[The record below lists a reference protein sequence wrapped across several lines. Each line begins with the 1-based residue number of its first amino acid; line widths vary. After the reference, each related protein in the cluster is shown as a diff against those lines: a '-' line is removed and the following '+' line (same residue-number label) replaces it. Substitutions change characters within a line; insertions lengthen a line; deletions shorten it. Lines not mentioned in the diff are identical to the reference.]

1 MAIMEGVSPL
11 INLEDDNLRKS
22 KEIEF
27 RDIEI
32 KLFLLDLINVRYG
45 TPKINK
51 IKDIVKSV

>member
-1 MAIMEGVSPL
+1 MEGVSPL